1 MKIFEMTNQK
11 YSRFKDLKSG
21 DVFRC
26 KGLSIYF
33 MKVENENMTKLTK
46 LNAVDLMGGCMVEVE
61 DDDLVIPIDAVI
73 HTR

>member
-1 MKIFEMTNQK
+1 
-11 YSRFKDLKSG
+11 
-21 DVFRC
+21 
-26 KGLSIYF
+26 